1 MWRRGSCSAVDEV
14 AQEKHGSGSTN
25 NKKKGERSPTPRDS
39 PPRSR
44 RDRSGD
50 EDKNPLLRRRI
61 VWIVAGLILLAILVV
76 NILQNTIGVVPL
88 PYSEL
93 KTKIGAGHVERVV
106 LSDVEVRATPT
117 EEARQEVREQAADE
131 GGDRSFNAW
140 SAPRVR
146 SDEGLVPLLEAQGVE
161 YTAQISS
168 GCEGSMLWFW
178 MLPLVLLFVFWSV
191 VTRRMASMNPNS
203 PAMSFGKSRAKVVP
217 EEGTGVTFQDVAGL
231 DEAKE
236 ELLEVVD
243 FLRYPE
249 QITRLGGKAP
259 KGVLLVGPPGTG
271 KTLMARAMAGEAGVP
286 FFSLS
291 GSDFVEMFVGVGAAR
306 VRDLFK
312 QAEESAPCIIF
323 VDELDAIGKSR
334 SAPSYQ
340 GNDEREQTLNAL
352 LVEMDGFDSRS
363 GVILIGATNRPEVLD
378 QALLRPGRFDRQV
391 VVDRPD
397 INGREQILQVH
408 ARGIIL
414 AEDLD
419 LRLVAAQTPGFVG
432 ADLANVVNEAALLA
446 ARKGKDAVEMSD
458 FQDAIERVVAGL
470 EKKSRRL
477 NDKEFNIVAF
487 HEAGH
492 AIVAAAVEHADPV
505 HKVSIISRGIA
516 ALGYT
521 LQIPLEDRYLQT
533 RAELRDRIMV
543 LLGGRAA
550 EQIVL
555 GDVSTGASND
565 LQRVT
570 DICRRMIIDFG
581 MSDRLGNV
589 SYGDRQSAFLT
600 PLGVGARPYSEET
613 AVAIDQETQEL
624 VSSLY
629 LQTLAIL
636 RKNIDLLHEM
646 SEALKVKE
654 VLEGAGLAAL
664 LERVEPPDA
673 PPRAPSTSTPNVD
686 GEP

>member
-1 MWRRGSCSAVDEV
+1 MAKDKRNNKFPPSPRGPKPSADPDRRGD
-14 AQEKHGSGSTN
+14 GG
-25 NKKKGERSPTPRDS
+25 GEEE
-39 PPRSR
+39 
-44 RDRSGD
+44 G
-50 EDKNPLLRRRI
+50 PLIKRRI
-61 VWIVAGLILLAILVV
+61 IWIVAGLILLAVLVV
-76 NILQNTIGVVPL
+76 NILQSTIGVVPI

-93 KTKIGAGHVERVV
+93 KDKIATGQVERVV
-106 LSDVEVRATPT
+106 ISEVEVRATPT
-117 EEARQEVREQAADE
+117 EEAREDIRQQAEEE
-131 GGDRSFNAW
+131 GGDRSFNTW
-140 SAPRVR
+140 SAPRVKP
-146 SDEGLVPLLEAQGVE
+146 DEALVPLLEEQGVE

-168 GCEGSMLWFW
+168 GCDGNMVWFW
-178 MLPLVLLFVFWSV
+178 ILPLLLLFGFWSI

-236 ELLEVVD
+236 ELLEIVD
-243 FLRYPE
+243 FLRHPE

-271 KTLMARAMAGEAGVP
+271 KTLMARAMAGEAAVP

-312 QAEESAPCIIF
+312 QAEEAAPCIIF

-334 SAPSYQ
+334 GAPNMQ

-397 INGREQILQVH
+397 INGREQILRVH
-408 ARGIIL
+408 VRSIIL
-414 AEDLD
+414 SDEID

-458 FQDAIERVVAGL
+458 LQDAIERVIAGL

-477 NDKEFNIVAF
+477 SDKEFNIVAF

-521 LQIPLEDRYLQT
+521 LQIPMEDRYLQT

-581 MSDRLGNV
+581 MSERLGNV
-589 SYGDRQSAFLT
+589 SYGDKQSAFLT
-600 PLGVGARPYSEET
+600 PIGVGARPYSEET
-613 AVAIDQETQEL
+613 AVIIDQETQAL
-624 VSSLY
+624 VHTLY
-629 LQTLAIL
+629 ADTLEVL
-636 RKNIDLLHEM
+636 RKNVDLLHEM
-646 SEALKVKE
+646 SETLKVKE
-654 VLEGAGLAAL
+654 VLEGDELAEML
-664 LERVEPPDA
+664 DRVEPLDA
-673 PPRAPSTSTPNVD
+673 RRAPATSTPNVD